1 MVDKL
6 KRAELDKESM
16 VNERV
21 DAKVKEIQ
29 FMQDQYEGQF
39 RDIQEQLH
47 LKEEQLTLYANQYQV
62 LESKLAGFDQL
73 AEQTQLLQG
82 ENITLQNKV
91 KYLEGLLDGKD
102 SQL

>member
-47 LKEEQLTLYANQYQV
+47 LKEEQLTLYAN
-62 LESKLAGFDQL
+62 
-73 AEQTQLLQG
+73 
-82 ENITLQNKV
+82 
-91 KYLEGLLDGKD
+91 
-102 SQL
+102 